1 MAKNQHR
8 NLDARL
14 GSAQPVD
21 QHRQDASPDVAGP
34 LLPWLLA
41 ALRPMSR
48 TRIKE
53 LLHRGHVTVNGVVTT
68 RFDHPLQPGDSVK
81 VAHQKPLKDELA
93 KVGLRILYMDEH
105 ILVID
110 KPAGLLTVAT
120 EGEKTRTAFALLL
133 SHLEAHKQGRPFVV
147 HRIDRET
154 SGLLLFALSGEVR
167 DRLQKNWSSITKTYL
182 GVVEGQP
189 RPPKGTVRSQL
200 RERKSLRVHEARDA
214 EDARLAVT
222 HYRLLSTRAPYSLVE
237 VELETGRKH
246 QIRVHMADLGCP
258 IMGDAV
264 YGAKTNPANRLG
276 LHAWRLELA
285 HPVTR
290 EPLTFTSPLPAV
302 LQKLVP

>member
-1 MAKNQHR
+1 
-8 NLDARL
+8 
-14 GSAQPVD
+14 
-21 QHRQDASPDVAGP
+21 
-34 LLPWLLA
+34 
-41 ALRPMSR
+41 MSR

-53 LLHRGHVTVNGVVTT
+53 LLHCGQVTVNGVVTT

-81 VAHQKPLKDELA
+81 VTHQKPLEDELA
-93 KVGLRILYMDEH
+93 KVGLHILYMDDH
-105 ILVID
+105 ILVVD

-120 EGEKTRTAFALLL
+120 EGEKTQTVFAFLQN
-133 SHLEAHKQGRPFVV
+133 HLQARKQGRPFVV

-189 RPPKGTVRSQL
+189 RSPKGTVRSQL
-200 RERKSLRVHEARDA
+200 RESKSLRVYQARDA
-214 EDARLAVT
+214 EEARLAIT

-237 VELETGRKH
+237 VKLETGRKH

-264 YGAKTNPANRLG
+264 YGAKTNPAKRLG
-276 LHAWRLELA
+276 LHAWRLEFE
-285 HPVTR
+285 HPLTR
-290 EPLTFTSPLPAV
+290 EPLTFTAPLPAV